1 MHKILITGANGLLG
15 QALTQEFCKTDL
27 VLATGIEKKSFIESK
42 NFTYKTLDITN
53 FGACK
58 QIILDFEPDVI
69 INAASYTFV
78 DECERQKEL
87 CWRINVKGVEN
98 LARLSRNQGAHL
110 IHYST
115 DYIFDG
121 TKGPYS
127 ENDLARPLGYYGKSK
142 LASENTIKSLFSDY
156 TIIRTCVLYG
166 YGIQVKKNFFLWVYE
181 NLKSNKKINVVT
193 DQYNNPTLAEDLAK
207 GTRLVVENSAM
218 GVYHMAGKKYLSRY
232 EFAREIAEAFNLNS
246 ELIIPITTDQLKQAA
261 PRPLRGGLDIEYAQ
275 NELNYNPRSIKDALI
290 YLQYKMEKNG
300 K

>member
-98 LARLSRNQGAHL
+98 LARLS
-110 IHYST
+110 
-115 DYIFDG
+115 
-121 TKGPYS
+121 P
-127 ENDLARPLGYYGKSK
+127 
-142 LASENTIKSLFSDY
+142 
-156 TIIRTCVLYG
+156 IIRTCVLYG